1 MPLPRRS
8 LWCPPIILGLLLL
21 MASCANTGSGSL
33 TRKFPAPPADLMP
46 RRVMVAKHS
55 EIDVDANG
63 YIDGV
68 LVTVY
73 FFNPDRPPPG
83 SEQPFHRDGTLKFQ
97 LFGPQGEVLCSG
109 QFSPEIMA
117 KSQDVQAFGP
127 GYPLQINF
135 GPRGYADVRE
145 RIGARLDF
153 EFVPTADPERRSFG
167 STQVRLGPM
176 F

>member
-1 MPLPRRS
+1 MFLRCRS
-8 LWCPPIILGLLLL
+8 SWQLSLIVLLLL
-21 MASCANTGSGSL
+21 ATSCANSRSDTIR
-33 TRKFPAPPADLMP
+33 RKFPMPPADLMP

-55 EIDVDANG
+55 EIDVDGNG

-73 FFNPDRPPPG
+73 YFNPDRPPPG

-97 LFGPQGEVLCSG
+97 LVGPQGEVLCEG

-117 KSQDVQAFGP
+117 KSRSDQAFGP
-127 GYPLQINF
+127 GYPIQIQF
-135 GPRGYADVRE
+135 GSRGYADVRE
-145 RIGARLDF
+145 RVGARLDF
-153 EFVPTADPERRSFG
+153 EFLPKADPERRSFG
-167 STQVRLGPM
+167 STQIRLGPM